1 MLGLD
6 SILTIGLT
14 IFIFVKFFKGSQL
27 KDDPK
32 MPGNE
37 RFKRFLLYLLYLI
50 LSYVIASL
58 IVGAFGFFIPH

>member
-1 MLGLD
+1 MLGLN

-32 MPGNE
+32 IPGNE

-50 LSYVIASL
+50 LSYGIASL
-58 IVGAFGFFIPH
+58 IIGVFGYLIPR